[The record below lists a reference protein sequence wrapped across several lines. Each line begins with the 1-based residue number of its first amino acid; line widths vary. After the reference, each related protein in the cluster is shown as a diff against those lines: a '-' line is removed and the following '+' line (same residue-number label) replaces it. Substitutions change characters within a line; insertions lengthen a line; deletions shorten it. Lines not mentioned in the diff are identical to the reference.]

1 MRILLVL
8 VLALS
13 ISSSSFAQDTFSI
26 IAADPATG
34 EIGAAGA
41 TCVDGIAAF
50 GGIQI
55 LNKIIPGRGGVNA
68 QAYICINPH
77 INLELAIDRMEEGLS
92 PEEIIDWLLANDG
105 CFSQNFNPAY
115 RQYGILDFDHEG
127 NIRTAGFT
135 GESADNYKEHR
146 TGPTYAIQGNIL
158 LGPEVINGMED
169 GFNNTEGSLAQK
181 LMGAMQG
188 ANIAGADV
196 RCLARG
202 TSSTSAFLRVVRPTD
217 NAADPFLNLSILE
230 MPFGQEPI
238 DSLQNLFSDWELVNN
253 TDDLKADQVVLVFPN
268 PAQDQVQ
275 LKTLDQTTFQKVE
288 IYSLFGEL
296 LGDKAGLTTNETTL
310 NIAKLPAGTY
320 YLKVTLEAG
329 KVLLRRLVKQ

>member
-1 MRILLVL
+1 MRILLLLLMV
-8 VLALS
+8 LS
-13 ISSSSFAQDTFSI
+13 ISSSSFTQDTFSI

-77 INLELAIDRMEEGLS
+77 TNLELAIDRMEEGLS
-92 PEEIIDWLLANDG
+92 PGEIIDWLLTNDG
-105 CFSQNFNPAY
+105 CSSQNYNPAY
-115 RQYGILDFDHEG
+115 RQYGILDFDPEG
-127 NIRTAGFT
+127 NVRTAGFT
-135 GESADNYKEHR
+135 GDGANDYKEHR

-196 RCLARG
+196 RCLDRG

-217 NAADPFLNLSILE
+217 DAADPFLNLSILE

-238 DSLQNLFSDWELVNN
+238 DSLQNLFSAWELVNN
-253 TDDLKADQVVLVFPN
+253 TDELKANEMVLVFPN
-268 PAQDQVQ
+268 PAQDQV
-275 LKTLDQTTFQKVE
+275 KVKMLDQTTFQQVE

-296 LGDKAGLTTNETTL
+296 LDGKDGLATNETSL
-310 NIAKLPAGTY
+310 DLANFPAGTY